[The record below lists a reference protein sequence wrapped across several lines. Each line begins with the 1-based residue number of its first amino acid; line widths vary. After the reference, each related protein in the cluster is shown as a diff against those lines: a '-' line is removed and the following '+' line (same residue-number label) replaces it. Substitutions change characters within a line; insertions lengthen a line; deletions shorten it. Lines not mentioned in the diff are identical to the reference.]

1 MNGNICAI
9 FILYLQNLF
18 VNNGEKHEKAW
29 MGPFQHVIHVVQLRH
44 AGEQYKRRNGRRQT
58 KELTVLNDVSPLLVF
73 HQCISYSSAW

>member
-29 MGPFQHVIHVVQLRH
+29 MGPFQLVIHVVQTRYNS
-44 AGEQYKRRNGRRQT
+44 AMRESNTRDAMGEDKRIRRKLQ
-58 KELTVLNDVSPLLVF
+58 F
-73 HQCISYSSAW
+73 